1 MAELQPG
8 KVMRTGQV
16 LAFLLIS
23 LAYLW
28 LPAGSKR
35 APKLPPCPQSC
46 SCTRDTAFCIDSKAV
61 PRNLPPEVISLTMV
75 NAAFTEIK
83 AAAFA
88 HIPLLQFLDLR
99 GNAFICDCKIKWLVE
114 WMERTNAT
122 VPAIFC
128 SSPIRYQGQKI
139 WDPALKDFS
148 CITTAHSA
156 VYCKPIVAQS
166 QLYVVVAQLFGGSY
180 IYRWDTNVDK
190 FIKIQDMDSRKIRK
204 PNDIEAFQI
213 DGDWYFVIADS
224 SKAGST
230 SLYRWNQN
238 GFYSHQ
244 ALHPWHRDTDVEYV
258 ENEGKPRLIISS
270 SSQAPVIYQWSR
282 AQKQFMQQ
290 GEVAE
295 GWLEINYIIRKAF
308 WFEGYPQSIL
318 CALAS
323 MFPFYYEIKMAFV
336 VWLLSPYTKGASL
349 LYRKFVHTHAVPQR
363 EGRFLFFFPRWDLD
377 LGLASGNAHCA
388 MSLQEIDLYITQAK
402 ERGTMVNAAFT
413 EIKAAAFA
421 HIPLLQFLDL
431 RGNAFICDCKI
442 KWLVEWMERT
452 NATVPA
458 IFCSSPVR
466 YQGQKIWDPAL
477 KDFSCITTA
486 HSAVYCKPIVAQS
499 QLYVV
504 VAQLFGGS
512 YIYRWDTNVD
522 KFIKI
527 QDMDSRK
534 IRKPNDIE
542 AFQID
547 GDWYFVI
554 ADSSKAG
561 STSLYRWNQNGF
573 YSHQALHPWHRDTDV
588 EYVENEGKPRLI
600 ISSSSQAPVIYQWS
614 RAQKQFVQQGEV
626 AEVRWMMY
634 WIVFA
639 LFMAT
644 ETLTD
649 TFVSWFP
656 FYYEIKMAFVVW
668 LLSPYT
674 KGASLLYRKFVH
686 PTLSRREKEIDLYI
700 TQAKERGYETMVN
713 FGKKSLN
720 IAATAAVQAAAKVPD
735 LPG

>member
-8 KVMRTGQV
+8 KVMRRGQV

-88 HIPLLQFLDLR
+88 HIPLLQFLLLNSNKFTLIGDDAFTSLSHLQYLFIENNDIRSLSKFTFRGLKSLTHLSLSNNNLQTLPRDIFTPLDILSDLDLR
-99 GNAFICDCKIKWLVE
+99 GNALICDCKIKWLVE

-139 WDPALKDFS
+139 RDLALKDFN
-148 CITTAHSA
+148 CITTDFVVHQVLPFQSVSAEPFVYSSDLYVALAQPSASSCTILKWDYVERKLWDFDRIPAHSA

-282 AQKQFMQQ
+282 
-290 GEVAE
+290 
-295 GWLEINYIIRKAF
+295 
-308 WFEGYPQSIL
+308 
-318 CALAS
+318 
-323 MFPFYYEIKMAFV
+323 
-336 VWLLSPYTKGASL
+336 T
-349 LYRKFVHTHAVPQR
+349 
-363 EGRFLFFFPRWDLD
+363 
-377 LGLASGNAHCA
+377 
-388 MSLQEIDLYITQAK
+388 
-402 ERGTMVNAAFT
+402 
-413 EIKAAAFA
+413 
-421 HIPLLQFLDL
+421 
-431 RGNAFICDCKI
+431 
-442 KWLVEWMERT
+442 
-452 NATVPA
+452 
-458 IFCSSPVR
+458 
-466 YQGQKIWDPAL
+466 
-477 KDFSCITTA
+477 
-486 HSAVYCKPIVAQS
+486 
-499 QLYVV
+499 
-504 VAQLFGGS
+504 
-512 YIYRWDTNVD
+512 
-522 KFIKI
+522 
-527 QDMDSRK
+527 
-534 IRKPNDIE
+534 
-542 AFQID
+542 
-547 GDWYFVI
+547 
-554 ADSSKAG
+554 
-561 STSLYRWNQNGF
+561 
-573 YSHQALHPWHRDTDV
+573 
-588 EYVENEGKPRLI
+588 
-600 ISSSSQAPVIYQWS
+600 
-614 RAQKQFVQQGEV
+614 QKQFVQQGEV
-626 AEVRWMMY
+626 AEVMDVQMVKHFKFKKDNYLCLSRYIGDSKVVKWEGQRFTELQTLPSRGSMVMQPFLVSQRQY
-634 WIVFA
+634 MA
-639 LFMAT
+639 LGSDFSFT
-644 ETLTD
+644 HIYLWDE
-649 TFVSWFP
+649 
-656 FYYEIKMAFVVW
+656 EKQ
-668 LLSPYT
+668 
-674 KGASLLYRKFVH
+674 KFVKFQE
-686 PTLSRREKEIDLYI
+686 LS
-700 TQAKERGYETMVN
+700 
-713 FGKKSLN
+713 
-720 IAATAAVQAAAKVPD
+720 VQAPRAFHYVSLEDMDILLAPSFKSSTLVYRHVVVD
-735 LPG
+735 LSL

>member
-28 LPAGSKR
+28 LPASSKR

-88 HIPLLQFLDLR
+88 HIPLLQFLLLNSNKFTLIGDD
-99 GNAFICDCKIKWLVE
+99 AFTGL
-114 WMERTNAT
+114 
-122 VPAIFC
+122 
-128 SSPIRYQGQKI
+128 SHLQY
-139 WDPALKDFS
+139 
-148 CITTAHSA
+148 
-156 VYCKPIVAQS
+156 
-166 QLYVVVAQLFGGSY
+166 LYVCLSFTPG
-180 IYRWDTNVDK
+180 
-190 FIKIQDMDSRKIRK
+190 FIEN
-204 PNDIEAFQI
+204 NDIR
-213 DGDWYFVIADS
+213 S
-224 SKAGST
+224 LSKFTFRGLK
-230 SLYRWNQN
+230 SLTHLSLANNNLQT
-238 GFYSHQ
+238 
-244 ALHPWHRDTDVEYV
+244 LPRD
-258 ENEGKPRLIISS
+258 I
-270 SSQAPVIYQWSR
+270 
-282 AQKQFMQQ
+282 F
-290 GEVAE
+290 
-295 GWLEINYIIRKAF
+295 
-308 WFEGYPQSIL
+308 
-318 CALAS
+318 
-323 MFPFYYEIKMAFV
+323 
-336 VWLLSPYTKGASL
+336 
-349 LYRKFVHTHAVPQR
+349 
-363 EGRFLFFFPRWDLD
+363 
-377 LGLASGNAHCA
+377 
-388 MSLQEIDLYITQAK
+388 
-402 ERGTMVNAAFT
+402 
-413 EIKAAAFA
+413 
-421 HIPLLQFLDL
+421 IPLDILSDLDL

-477 KDFSCITTA
+477 KDFSCITTDFVVHQVLPFQSVSAESFVYSSDLYIALAQPSASICTILKWDYVERKLQDFDRIPA
-486 HSAVYCKPIVAQS
+486 HSAVYCKPIVVQS

-512 YIYRWDTNVD
+512 YIYHWDTNMD

-547 GDWYFVI
+547 SDWYFII

-626 AEVRWMMY
+626 AEVMDVQMVKHFKFKKDNYLCLSRYIGDSKVVKWEGQHFTELQTLPSRGSMVMQPFLVSQRQY
-634 WIVFA
+634 MA
-639 LFMAT
+639 LGSDFSFT
-644 ETLTD
+644 HVYLWDEEKQK
-649 TFVSWFP
+649 FVKFQELSVQAP
-656 FYYEIKMAFVVW
+656 RAFHYIPLEDMDL
-668 LLSPYT
+668 LLSPSFKSSTLVYRHVVVDL
-674 KGASLLYRKFVH
+674 SL
-686 PTLSRREKEIDLYI
+686 
-700 TQAKERGYETMVN
+700 
-713 FGKKSLN
+713 
-720 IAATAAVQAAAKVPD
+720 
-735 LPG
+735 